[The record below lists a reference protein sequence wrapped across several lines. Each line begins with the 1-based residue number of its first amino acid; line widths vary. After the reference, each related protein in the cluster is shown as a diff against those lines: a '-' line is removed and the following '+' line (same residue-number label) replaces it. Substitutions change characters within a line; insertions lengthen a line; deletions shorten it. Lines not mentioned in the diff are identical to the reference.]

1 MRNFSLSQFARKPY
15 RVAILLGLLVAVL
28 WLLTF
33 SIQIEGGQGIILKNE
48 DDLKNFDAWGG
59 FWKAEN
65 AVSLVNLDLRAH
77 AKFLEKIPFDSRTKW
92 PSAERL
98 PMGFEP
104 ACLLEEGKNP
114 GLGIR
119 RLHKQGVDGRGVGI
133 AILDQRLLK
142 NHREY
147 AGRLVR
153 YEEIDVRDMPPQMHG
168 APAASIAVGK
178 TCGVAPGAA
187 LSYFA
192 MRMTSMPDNQIYCDI
207 IDKIIKLN
215 ENASAPERIRVVS
228 ISTGTFPQQA
238 NFDRWKETL
247 KKADQHG
254 ILVVTCAQSWLS
266 YGMLARIPG
275 REPDD
280 PNNYRSGKY
289 GVRPGALLV
298 PAGNRTTA
306 SHHSPEVYTYWTEGG
321 MSWAA
326 PYLAGLA
333 ALAYQVDPKIEPKT
347 IVELWL
353 KTAVRT
359 DAGRVVNPPGFI
371 EAVQKLQENS
381 R

>member
-1 MRNFSLSQFARKPY
+1 MRNFSLGQFVRKWY
-15 RVAILLGLLVAVL
+15 GVAILLGLLAVLL

-33 SIQIEGGQGIILKNE
+33 SIHTKGKQQIVLKNE
-48 DDLKNFDAWGG
+48 DDLKKFDVWGG
-59 FWKAEN
+59 FWNAEN
-65 AVSLVNLDLRAH
+65 GVSLVNLDLRGH
-77 AKFLEKIPFDSRTKW
+77 ARLVEKIPFDSRTKW
-92 PSAERL
+92 PEPNKLPER
-98 PMGFEP
+98 FNP
-104 ACLLEEGKNP
+104 ARLLEEGKNP

-119 RLHKQGVDGRGVGI
+119 RLHEQGIDGRGVGI

-147 AGRLVR
+147 ADRLVR

-168 APAASIAVGK
+168 APVASIAVGK

-192 MRMTSMPDNQIYCDI
+192 MRMTSMPDNKIYCDI
-207 IDKIIKLN
+207 IDNIIKLN
-215 ENASAPERIRVVS
+215 ETASAPESIRVVS
-228 ISTGTFPQQA
+228 ISTGTFSKQA

-254 ILVVTCAQSWLS
+254 ILVVTCAQDLLN

-275 REPDD
+275 KKPDD
-280 PNNYRSGKY
+280 PNSYQGGKY

-298 PAGNRTTA
+298 PSGNRTTA
-306 SHHSPEVYTYWTEGG
+306 SHHGPEVYTYWTEGG

-347 IVELWL
+347 IVELWQQ
-353 KTAVRT
+353 TAVQT
-359 DAGRVVNPPGFI
+359 DASLVVNPPGFI
-371 EAVQKLQENS
+371 EAV
-381 R
+381 RTRR